1 MDYISRIY
9 IKTYFSRVLGILTM
23 TGQIR
28 GQYLMSKGF
37 EQRREICPTGGI
49 VPRTMNQNKNRI
61 VQGSVLVVLVVV
73 HV

>member
-9 IKTYFSRVLGILTM
+9 FKIYFGRILDILTM
-23 TGQIR
+23 SGQIR

-49 VPRTMNQNKNRI
+49 VPCTMNQNKNRI
-61 VQGSVLVVLVVV
+61 VQGSVLVVQVVV
-73 HV
+73 HI

>member
-1 MDYISRIY
+1 MNNISRIH
-9 IKTYFSRVLGILTM
+9 IKIYFGRILDILTM
-23 TGQIR
+23 SGQIR

-37 EQRREICPTGGI
+37 EQRGELCPTGGI
-49 VPRTMNQNKNRI
+49 VPCTMNQNKNRI